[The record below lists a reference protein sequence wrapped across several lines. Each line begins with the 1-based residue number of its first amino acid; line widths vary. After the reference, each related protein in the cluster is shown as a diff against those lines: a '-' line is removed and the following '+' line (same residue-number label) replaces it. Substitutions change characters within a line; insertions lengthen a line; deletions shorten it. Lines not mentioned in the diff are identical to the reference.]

1 MRYRKYKNLKNQQFI
16 LLPSVLMMLL
26 VTSGC
31 NAGVVEKGVE
41 PSSSITVDNVNLSAS
56 QFFSAFTN
64 PNESERNSAMLYLLG
79 VLDTTEK
86 KSWCAYSTLKTITIR
101 ENIFEYFKKLAPDRL
116 KNRASSVI
124 EEALHSLFPCGGR
137 K

>member
-1 MRYRKYKNLKNQQFI
+1 MRYRKCKNVKKYQYIFLASFLI
-16 LLPSVLMMLL
+16 MLL

-41 PSSSITVDNVNLSAS
+41 PSSSITVDNVNLTAR
-56 QFFSAFTN
+56 QFFTAYIS
-64 PNESERNSAMLYLLG
+64 PNESERDRAMLYLLG
-79 VLDTTEK
+79 VLDATEK
-86 KSWCAYSTLKTITIR
+86 KSWCDYSTLKTITIR
-101 ENIFEYFKKLAPDRL
+101 ENIFEYFKKLPSDRL

-124 EEALHSLFPCGGR
+124 EEALHRIFPCRGR

>member
-1 MRYRKYKNLKNQQFI
+1 MQNRKYKNVKRQQFI
-16 LLPSVLMMLL
+16 FLPSFLIMFL
-26 VTSGC
+26 VTSVC
-31 NAGVVEKGVE
+31 HAEVLEKGVA

-64 PNESERNSAMLYLLG
+64 PNESERDKAMLYLLG

-101 ENIFEYFKKLAPDRL
+101 ENIFEYFKKLSSDKL
-116 KNRASSVI
+116 KKRASSVI
-124 EEALHSLFPCGGR
+124 EEAMHSLFPCGGR

>member
-1 MRYRKYKNLKNQQFI
+1 MQNRKYKNVKRQQFI
-16 LLPSVLMMLL
+16 FLPSFLIMFL
-26 VTSGC
+26 VTSVC
-31 NAGVVEKGVE
+31 HAEVLEKGVA

-64 PNESERNSAMLYLLG
+64 PNESERDRAMLYLLG

-86 KSWCAYSTLKTITIR
+86 KSWCAYYTLKTITIR
-101 ENIFEYFKKLAPDRL
+101 ENIFEYFKKLSSDKL

-124 EEALHSLFPCGGR
+124 EEAMHTLFPCGGR

>member
-1 MRYRKYKNLKNQQFI
+1 MRYRKYKNVKKYRFI
-16 LLPSVLMMLL
+16 FLPSLLIMLL

-31 NAGVVEKGVE
+31 HAGVVEKGVGA
-41 PSSSITVDNVNLSAS
+41 SSSITVDNVNLSAS

-64 PNESERNSAMLYLLG
+64 PNESERDRAMLYLLG
-79 VLDTTEK
+79 VLDATEK

-101 ENIFEYFKKLAPDRL
+101 ENIFEFFKKLPSDKL
-116 KNRASSVI
+116 KDRASSVI
-124 EEALHSLFPCGGR
+124 EEALHSLFPCGDR